1 MIQTE
6 ITANQSP
13 NQIECEVMMSPTI
26 IVLFV
31 YCYYCSCGSVGID
44 KRLSFFSK
52 WYLLLISIA
61 ESIIGRRNPKNQG
74 RKIIVGA
81 KNVSCQYWVIFHFFP
96 ALIWIWIWMI
106 YVCCCCCYSRESQYK
121 FQCYWSWIACN
132 LHVCCHRCHQICVL
146 SPASSTAQ
154 QHVIWLEND
163 QMSICQRQC
172 LNNNNNMILTTTVRF
187 SFRFVLLSP
196 RNHCNYNCC
205 RCCYFHALV
214 IQIQWKS
221 NERKERASQS

>member
-1 MIQTE
+1 MSL
-6 ITANQSP
+6 ANA
-13 NQIECEVMMSPTI
+13 E
-26 IVLFV
+26 
-31 YCYYCSCGSVGID
+31 
-44 KRLSFFSK
+44 LSSIFFLLWFGFESK
-52 WYLLLISIA
+52 WFTSAVAAVTHARASTNSSVIEA
-61 ESIIGRRNPKNQG
+61 ELH
-74 RKIIVGA
+74 V
-81 KNVSCQYWVIFHFFP
+81 
-96 ALIWIWIWMI
+96 
-106 YVCCCCCYSRESQYK
+106 
-121 FQCYWSWIACN
+121 N